1 MEYLSS
7 AYTIFIHIPDMVKH
21 IPDVISYFYEDP
33 FRVFFIS
40 DISLGII
47 FTFIQVFIWGGLD
60 YYEIRSYFDKH
71 SSSRL
76 CIKWQESYPGTKMSE
91 QIRGEISDALERR
104 GEDGLKCSNPSSD
117 SNQISQEKLLKA
129 QQCSLKRT
137 EWRSM
142 CSTGNYSRVNGVS
155 CYGNWN
161 DYIHC
166 N

>member
-1 MEYLSS
+1 MKKLLFATLTSIYILLFNTS
-7 AYTIFIHIPDMVKH
+7 AFALGAAESPMWFITKSP
-21 IPDVISYFYEDP
+21 E
-33 FRVFFIS
+33 
-40 DISLGII
+40 
-47 FTFIQVFIWGGLD
+47 Q
-60 YYEIRSYFDKH
+60 IRSYFDKH